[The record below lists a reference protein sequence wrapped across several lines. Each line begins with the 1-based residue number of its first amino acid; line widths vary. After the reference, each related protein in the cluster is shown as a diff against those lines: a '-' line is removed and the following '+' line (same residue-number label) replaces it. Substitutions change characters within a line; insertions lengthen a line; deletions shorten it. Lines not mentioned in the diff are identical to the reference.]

1 MVPERWPCSEGGAPR
16 TFGRFVAGRVL
27 GRGGMGVVY
36 EAWHPQHGAVA
47 LKVLSPILAHDPRAR
62 ARFRREAEALTRAR
76 HSHVVA
82 ILDASFGTE
91 PYLALELLD
100 GETLAAR
107 LTRGPLALAEI
118 LALFPPLLAAVG
130 AAHRQGVIH
139 RDLKPANVVLAR
151 RRRGVDP
158 VLIDFGVARLCDPAA
173 AVTTLSESLV
183 GTPRCL
189 SPEQLWNA
197 HLVSPLSDQ
206 YALGVMLY
214 QCAAGRP
221 PFTGA
226 SHHELVDAILHAQL
240 PPPSR
245 HAPVPAALDSLVLRA
260 MSRDPARR
268 FADVGALADALA
280 ALPHQS
286 P

>member
-1 MVPERWPCSEGGAPR
+1 MVPERWQSDPDGGAPR
-16 TFGRFVAGRVL
+16 TVAGFVTRRVL

-36 EAWHPQHGAVA
+36 EAWHRRYGAVA
-47 LKVLSPILAHDPRAR
+47 LKVLNPILAHDHRAR

-76 HSHVVA
+76 HPHVVA
-82 ILDASFGTE
+82 ILDAAFGDE

-107 LTRGPLALAEI
+107 LTGGPLALAEI
-118 LALFPPLLAAVG
+118 LELFPLVLAAVG
-130 AAHRQGVIH
+130 AAHRGGVIH

-151 RRRGVDP
+151 RRGGVDP
-158 VLIDFGVARLCDPAA
+158 VLIDFGVARLGDPE
-173 AVTTLSESLV
+173 VTTLSEALV

-197 HLVSPLSDQ
+197 QLVSPLSDQ

-214 QCAAGRP
+214 ECAAGRP
-221 PFTGA
+221 PFTGIN
-226 SHHELVDAILHAQL
+226 HHELVDAILHAPL

-245 HAPVPAALDSLVLRA
+245 HAPVPAALDRVVLRA
-260 MSRDPARR
+260 MSRDPAQR
-268 FADVGALADALA
+268 FADVAALADALA
-280 ALPHQS
+280 ALAHQS